1 MRISISNIAWSPADD
16 DAVAEILRA
25 YGVDAVD
32 VAPAKYVPDVLTASD
47 ADLLDVRRAWEVR
60 GFEIT
65 GMQSLLFGTSGFN
78 VFGPEDVRERMLD
91 YLGAVCRVG
100 SALGARQLVF
110 GSPRNRDRAG
120 LDDDTVLDVSTG
132 FFHALGDRA
141 AAHGVVVDLEPN
153 PTKYGANFMTTS
165 AETAEV
171 VRRVQHPAIRM
182 QLDLGA
188 CTMNGEDVA
197 EVVPA
202 VSDIVGHVHL
212 SEPGLAPVGDGSGDH
227 EWAARVLQQHLP
239 GHVACIEM
247 LMTEEEPAVA
257 AVERAVA
264 FVTQRYGQGAS

>member
-1 MRISISNIAWSPADD
+1 MRVSISNIAWAPTDD
-16 DAVAEILRA
+16 DAVAEILRG

-47 ADLLDVRRAWEVR
+47 DDLTAVRRAWESR

-65 GMQSLLFGTSGFN
+65 GMQSLLFGTTGFN

-100 SALGARQLVF
+100 GALGARQLVF
-110 GSPRNRDRAG
+110 GSPRNRDRSG
-120 LDDDTVLDVSTG
+120 LNDDTVRDVATS
-132 FFHALGDRA
+132 FFRALGDRA
-141 AAHGVVVDLEPN
+141 ATHGVVVDLEPN
-153 PTKYGANFMTTS
+153 PTDYGANFMTTS

-171 VRRVQHPAIRM
+171 VRRVDHPAIRM

-188 CTMNGEDVA
+188 CTMNGEDVG

-202 VSDIVGHVHL
+202 SAEIVGHVHV
-212 SEPGLAPVGDGSGDH
+212 SEPRLAPVGDGTADH
-227 EWAARVLQQHLP
+227 ERAARVLEEHLP

-247 LMTEEEPAVA
+247 LMTESEPAVA
-257 AVERAVA
+257 SVERAVA
-264 FVTQRYGQGAS
+264 FVTQRYGGASA